1 VAGDAKVKAAGWL
14 TSGRTLTELAKKLG
28 VDGAKLGATVLK
40 FNRNASSGKDLQY
53 HRGESFYDR
62 HWGDPSAPHPT
73 LGPLAKAPYY
83 GVRILAGDIGTKGG
97 MVTDAIGRVL
107 DPTGRALAG
116 LYAVGN
122 NAASM
127 MGPGYAGS
135 GATLGPCIT
144 FGYLAGTS
152 CASGT

>member
-1 VAGDAKVKAAGWL
+1 MDGPNLAATVA
-14 TSGRTLTELAKKLG
+14 EFNE
-28 VDGAKLGATVLK
+28 GAKLG
-40 FNRNASSGKDLQY
+40 KDPQY
-53 HRGESFYDR
+53 HRGASFYDR
-62 HWGDPSAPHPT
+62 HWGDPSTPHPT
-73 LGPLAKAPYY
+73 LGPLAKGPFY

-97 MVTDAIGRVL
+97 MVTDAVGRVL
-107 DPTGRALAG
+107 DPVGESIPG

-122 NAASM
+122 NAASV

-152 CASGT
+152 CARGA